1 MPDKELGSPKGSA
14 FVVVWAGVS
23 SDGFCVTAGEP
34 VAVLTA
40 SVEGVMEDA
49 AFVETIF
56 EEGIVA
62 VVTVGAADGVG
73 LA

>member
-1 MPDKELGSPKGSA
+1 MPDKELGSPKESA
-14 FVVVWAGVS
+14 FVVVWAWVS

-34 VAVLTA
+34 VAGLRA
-40 SVEGVMEDA
+40 SGEGVMEDA

-56 EEGIVA
+56 EEGIV

-73 LA
+73 LT